1 MTDAERHGSASAVPT
16 ASRRGRLPI
25 PLRRLWQITRAV
37 RSGTSFLGAW
47 IGAIV
52 MATVLFP
59 LSRLRHRHEPAI
71 ERAAACQRWLQRAF
85 VMLFDYMRLC
95 GLIDFNPRTV
105 DTSTPGPRF
114 VMVANHP
121 TLVDQCALSA
131 MFGRII
137 CVAKPLLFRVPFVG
151 RILRGCNYLEGG
163 ESEGLAGGLVV
174 NQALE
179 RIAQSMPLLVFPEG
193 TRSPARGLRKFRR
206 GPFEIACRAN
216 VPVVPILIRCE
227 PLVLAKGMPWY
238 DVGLR
243 RAILTVTRL
252 PVMDPAAFGGDAG
265 TLTAAC
271 EATFRR
277 HLGLQVDTTQVD
289 TTPANHE

>member
-1 MTDAERHGSASAVPT
+1 VT
-16 ASRRGRLPI
+16 AIRRAWRVGRGFL
-25 PLRRLWQITRAV
+25 
-37 RSGTSFLGAW
+37 SGTAFLGAW
-47 IGAIV
+47 IGSIV
-52 MATVLFP
+52 LSTILFP
-59 LSRLRHRHEPAI
+59 LSRLRHRRRPAV

-85 VMLFDYMRLC
+85 VLLFDYMRLC
-95 GLIDFNPRTV
+95 TLIRFNPRRL
-105 DTSTPGPRF
+105 DTSLPGPRF

-131 MFGRII
+131 TFGRII

-151 RILRGCNYLEGG
+151 RILRACNYLEGG
-163 ESEGLAGGLVV
+163 ESEGLAGGMVV

-193 TRSPARGLRKFRR
+193 TRSPVGGLRRFRR

-216 VPVVPILIRCE
+216 APVVPILIRCE

-243 RAILTVTRL
+243 TAILTVTRL
-252 PVMDPAAFGGDAG
+252 PVMHPAAFGGDAG
-265 TLTAAC
+265 AMTAAC

-277 HLGLQVDTTQVD
+277 HLGLQDQDMTPVDTTA
-289 TTPANHE
+289 ANHE